1 MALLMT
7 YTIFLLVFLGEVAIR
22 ALFGIQ
28 DIPAAFGHG
37 FLAGL
42 IVLGVDFVSYFI
54 RSLFPRS

>member
-1 MALLMT
+1 MT
-7 YTIFLLVFLGEVAIR
+7 YVAFLLVFLGEVAIR

-42 IVLGVDFVSYFI
+42 VVLGVDFVSYFI
-54 RSLFPRS
+54 RSFSPRS